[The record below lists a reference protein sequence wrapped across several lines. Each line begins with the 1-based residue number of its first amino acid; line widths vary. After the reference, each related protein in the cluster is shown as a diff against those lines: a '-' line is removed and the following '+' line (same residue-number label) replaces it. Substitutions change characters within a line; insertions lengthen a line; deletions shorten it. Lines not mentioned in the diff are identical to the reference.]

1 VRQVAGE
8 TKDGAAGD
16 CLGHLKV
23 LELCNLV
30 AGPYCAKLLADLG
43 AEVIKVEPPGVG
55 DAARRRGPFLGDDPH
70 PEKSGLFLYLNM
82 NKLGVTLDVTSEAGR
97 SVFKDLVRQSD
108 VLVEDNAP
116 AVMEDLGLTYN
127 DLRKL
132 NDRLVMVS
140 ITPFGQTGPYR
151 DFRAYELNC
160 FHAGGEGYLLP
171 IESDRSDREPV
182 RGGGLEADCVCGLGA
197 ALGGLAAVYRM
208 QATGMGQH
216 VDVAKQDV
224 LMAMVGLD
232 MCVYTSSSTVRTRHS
247 RGSILPTP
255 VKCKDGYIM
264 ITPWPDPPWQAFARI
279 VGNTAWIEDER
290 YSGVVKRREQAK
302 EINHVVGEWALQY
315 EKEDLFHRLQENG
328 VAAAPVNTAAD
339 IAESSQMKTRG
350 FFSEIDRPIAGNL
363 SYPFAPYGF
372 SGTPCRLR
380 RPAPLLG
387 QHNEMVFRGRLGYGA
402 ADLTAMA
409 GAGVI

>member
-1 VRQVAGE
+1 MRQVAGE
-8 TKDGAAGD
+8 TMEAAAGE

-23 LELCNLV
+23 LELCSLV

-43 AEVIKVEPPGVG
+43 AEVIKIEAPGVG

-70 PEKSGLFLYLNM
+70 PEKSGLFLHLNT
-82 NKLGVTLDVTSEAGR
+82 NKLGVTLDVSTEAGR
-97 SVFKDLVRQSD
+97 WMFKDLVRQCD

-127 DLRKL
+127 DLRKI
-132 NDRLVMVS
+132 NHRLVMVS

-171 IESDRSDREPV
+171 IESDRPDREPV

-197 ALGGLAAVYRM
+197 ALGGLAAVYSVG
-208 QATGMGQH
+208 ATGTGQH
-216 VDVAKQDV
+216 VDVAKQEV
-224 LMAMVGLD
+224 LTAMVGLD
-232 MCVYTSSSTVRTRHS
+232 ISLYAYSSTVRTRHS
-247 RGSILPTP
+247 RGAMLPTP
-255 VKCKDGYIM
+255 VRCRDGYIM
-264 ITPWPDPPWQAFARI
+264 ITPWPDPPWQAFARF
-279 VGNTAWIEDER
+279 VGNKAWMEDER
-290 YSGVVKRREQAK
+290 YRGLVKRREHAK
-302 EINHVVGEWALQY
+302 EINHAVGEWALQN
-315 EKEDLFHRLQENG
+315 EKDDLFRRLQENG

-339 IAESSQMKTRG
+339 IAKSSQMESRG
-350 FFSEIDRPIAGNL
+350 FFSEIDRPMVGNL
-363 SYPFAPYGF
+363 RYPFAPYHL
-372 SGTPCRLR
+372 SKTPGRLR

-387 QHNEMVFRGRLGYGA
+387 EHNRMVFCGRLGYCA

-409 GAGVI
+409 GEGVI